1 MSKKPLWVPGRERI
15 DAAGITDFTRRV
27 NETFGKNF
35 SGYDQLYRW
44 SIEESASFW
53 EFLWAYGD
61 VIHSRK
67 YDRVVRNFEDML
79 ECRWFEGARL
89 NFAENLLRYRD
100 GRTAII
106 FKGEGQELELIT
118 YRDLYKQVA
127 RLSRAL
133 KGLGVKS
140 GDRVA
145 GYMPNRIETI
155 AAMLAATSLGA
166 IWSSCSPDFG
176 VQGALDRFGQID
188 PKVLFTADGYF
199 FKGKAFDSLA
209 KVREFSRQLPTLE
222 KIVVVP
228 YAGKNPGLDG
238 LNNAVYYEDF
248 LDSGDDGDIEFE
260 QLPFDHPV
268 YILYTSGT
276 TGPPKCIVHGA
287 GGTLLQHLKELVL
300 HTDLKR
306 DDTIFYFTTCGWMMW
321 NWLVSSL
328 AVGST
333 ILLYDG
339 NPLYPEPGELFR
351 LAEEVDVN
359 IFGTSA
365 VYLAN
370 LEKAGV
376 KPGKQFDLGSL
387 KAILSTGSPLSES
400 SFEYVYRDIKE
411 DLCLSSIS
419 GGTDIVSCFVLGNP
433 TLPVYRGEIQCRG
446 LGMKVEVFD
455 EEGNSVINQKGEM
468 VCTAPF
474 PSMPVNF
481 WNDPGHEKYKSAYF
495 DVFPNVWHHGDYAMI
510 TETGGMII
518 YGRSDATL
526 KPGGVRIGTAEIYR
540 QLEAIPEVADSLVVG
555 QKWNEDQRVIL
566 FVKMAEGS
574 SLTEDLQQ
582 RIRQAIKANA
592 SPRHMPARI
601 IEIGDIPYT
610 VNMKKVEIAVS
621 KIIHGQE
628 VKNRESL
635 TNPESLDLYKDL
647 PELQS

>member
-1 MSKKPLWVPGRERI
+1 MSNKPLWVPGQEWI
-15 DAAGITDFTRRV
+15 ETANITGFTRLV
-27 NETFGKNF
+27 NKTFGKNF
-35 SGYDQLYRW
+35 STYDELYRW

-53 EFLWAYGD
+53 EFMWEYGD

-67 YDRVVRNFEDML
+67 YDRVVRNFETML

-89 NFAENLLRYRD
+89 NFAENLLRFRD
-100 GRTAII
+100 ERTALI
-106 FKGEGQELELIT
+106 FKGEGQEIESIT
-118 YRDLYKQVA
+118 YRDLYKQVSG
-127 RLSRAL
+127 LSRAL
-133 KGLGVKS
+133 KKMGVKS

-155 AAMLAATSLGA
+155 VAMLASTSIGA

-176 VQGALDRFGQID
+176 VKGALDRFGQID

-199 FKGKAFDSLA
+199 FKGKTFDSLE

-228 YAGKNPGLDG
+228 YTKERPGLEG
-238 LNNAVYYEDF
+238 LNNAVYYGDF
-248 LDSGDDGDIEFE
+248 LGNGGEGDIEFE

-287 GGTLLQHLKELVL
+287 GGTLLQQLKELIL
-300 HTDLKR
+300 HTDLKK

-339 NPLYPEPGELFR
+339 HPFYPEPGELFR
-351 LAEEVDVN
+351 LAEEVGLN

-365 VYLAN
+365 VYIAS

-376 KPGKQFDLGSL
+376 KPGECFDLRPL
-387 KAILSTGSPLSES
+387 KAVLSTGSPLTEG
-400 SFEYVYRDIKE
+400 SFEYVYRDIKN

-419 GGTDIVSCFVLGNP
+419 GGTDIVSCFALGNP
-433 TLPVYRGEIQCRG
+433 TLPVYKGEIQCRG

-455 EEGNSVINQKGEM
+455 EYGNSVINQKGEL

-474 PSMPVNF
+474 PSMPVYF
-481 WNDPGHEKYKSAYF
+481 WNDPGREKYRSAYF
-495 DVFPNVWHHGDYAMI
+495 DVFPNVWHHGDYARI
-510 TETGGMII
+510 TETGGVTI

-540 QLEAIPEVADSLVVG
+540 QLEAFPEIADSLVVG
-555 QKWNEDQRVIL
+555 QRWNEDQRVIL
-566 FVKMAEGS
+566 FVKMAEGH
-574 SLTEDLQQ
+574 SLTEDLQD
-582 RIRQAIKANA
+582 RIRQSIKANA
-592 SPRHMPARI
+592 SPRHMPAKI
-601 IEIGDIPYT
+601 IEIDDIPYT
-610 VNMKKVEIAVS
+610 INMKKVEVAVS

-647 PELQS
+647 PELRS

>member
-1 MSKKPLWVPGRERI
+1 MSNKPLWVPGQEWI
-15 DAAGITDFTRRV
+15 ETANITGFTRLV

-35 SGYDQLYRW
+35 STYDELYRW

-53 EFLWAYGD
+53 EFMWEYGD

-67 YDRVVRNFEDML
+67 YDRVVRNFENML

-89 NFAENLLRYRD
+89 NFAENLLRFRD
-100 GRTAII
+100 ERTALI
-106 FKGEGQELELIT
+106 FKGEGQEIESIT
-118 YRDLYKQVA
+118 YRDLYKQVSG
-127 RLSRAL
+127 LSRAL
-133 KGLGVKS
+133 KEMGVKS

-155 AAMLAATSLGA
+155 VAMLASTSIGA

-176 VQGALDRFGQID
+176 VKGALDRFGQID

-199 FKGKAFDSLA
+199 FKGKTFDSLE

-228 YAGKNPGLDG
+228 YTKERPGLEG
-238 LNNAVYYEDF
+238 LNNAVYYGDF
-248 LDSGDDGDIEFE
+248 LGNGGEGDIEFE

-287 GGTLLQHLKELVL
+287 GGTLLQHLKELIL
-300 HTDLKR
+300 HTDLKK

-339 NPLYPEPGELFR
+339 NPFYPEPGELFR
-351 LAEEVDVN
+351 LAEEVGLN

-365 VYLAN
+365 VYIAS

-376 KPGKQFDLGSL
+376 KPGECFDLRPL
-387 KAILSTGSPLSES
+387 KAVLSTGSPLTEG
-400 SFEYVYRDIKE
+400 SFEYVYRDIKN

-419 GGTDIVSCFVLGNP
+419 GGTDIVSCFALGNP
-433 TLPVYRGEIQCRG
+433 TLPVYKGEIQCRG

-455 EEGNSVINQKGEM
+455 EYGNSVINQKGEL

-474 PSMPVNF
+474 PSMPVYF
-481 WNDPGHEKYKSAYF
+481 WNDPGREKYRSAYF
-495 DVFPNVWHHGDYAMI
+495 DVFPNVWHHGDYARI
-510 TETGGMII
+510 TETGGVTI

-540 QLEAIPEVADSLVVG
+540 QLEAFPEIADSLVVG
-555 QKWNEDQRVIL
+555 QRWNEDQRVIL
-566 FVKMAEGS
+566 FVKMAEGH
-574 SLTEDLQQ
+574 SLTEDLQD
-582 RIRQAIKANA
+582 RIRQSIKANA
-592 SPRHMPARI
+592 SPRHMPAKI
-601 IEIGDIPYT
+601 IEIDDIPYT
-610 VNMKKVEIAVS
+610 INMKKVEVAVS
-621 KIIHGQE
+621 KVIHGQE

-647 PELQS
+647 PALQS

>member
-1 MSKKPLWVPGRERI
+1 MSKDPMWVPGKDRVEAARI
-15 DAAGITDFTRRV
+15 MDFTRRV
-27 NETFGKNF
+27 NEKFNRNF
-35 SGYDQLYRW
+35 SSYEDLYRW
-44 SIEESASFW
+44 SIEESVSFW
-53 EFLWAYGD
+53 EFMWEYGE
-61 VIHSRK
+61 VIYSRK
-67 YDRVVRNFEDML
+67 YDRVVSNFDSML
-79 ECRWFEGARL
+79 DCKWFEGARL

-100 GRTAII
+100 DRTAII
-106 FKGEGQELELIT
+106 FKGEGQEKVSIT
-118 YRDLYKQVA
+118 YRELYEQVA
-127 RLSRAL
+127 KLSRSL
-133 KGLGVKS
+133 KEMGVRS

-155 AAMLAATSLGA
+155 AAMLAATSIGA
-166 IWSSCSPDFG
+166 IWSPCSPDFG
-176 VQGALDRFGQID
+176 VKGALDRFGQID

-199 FKGKAFDSLA
+199 FKGKTHDSLGR
-209 KVREFSRQLPTLE
+209 VQDFSSQLPSLE

-228 YAGKNPGLDG
+228 YTESQPGLDR
-238 LNNAVYYEDF
+238 LDNAVYYDDF
-248 LDSGDDGDIEFE
+248 LGSGDGGEIEFE
-260 QLPFDHPV
+260 QLPFNHPV

-287 GGTLLQHLKELVL
+287 GGTLLQHLKELAL
-300 HTDLKR
+300 HTDLKKE
-306 DDTIFYFTTCGWMMW
+306 DTIFYFTTCGWMMW

-328 AVGST
+328 ALGST

-351 LAEEVDVN
+351 LAEEVGLN

-370 LEKAGV
+370 LEKIGV
-376 KPGKQFDLGSL
+376 KPGQQFDLSPL
-387 KAILSTGSPLSES
+387 KAILSTGSPLTDPG
-400 SFEYVYRDIKE
+400 FEYVYRDIKE

-433 TLPVYRGEIQCRG
+433 TLPVYKGEIQCRG

-455 EEGNSVINQKGEM
+455 EYGNSVINQKGEL

-474 PSMPVNF
+474 PSMPVYF
-481 WNDPGHEKYKSAYF
+481 WNDPGQEKYKSAYF
-495 DVFPNVWHHGDYAMI
+495 DVFPNVWHHGDYARI
-510 TETGGMII
+510 TETGGVVI

-540 QLEAIPEVADSLVVG
+540 QIESFPEVADSLVVG

-566 FVKMAEGS
+566 FVKMAAGREF
-574 SLTEDLQQ
+574 TEDLRE
-582 RIRQAIKANA
+582 RIKKAIKVNA
-592 SPRHMPARI
+592 SPRHVPAKI

-610 VNMKKVEIAVS
+610 INMKKVEIAVS

-628 VKNRESL
+628 VRNRESL
-635 TNPESLDLYKDL
+635 INPESLDLYKEI
-647 PELQS
+647 PELQD

>member
-1 MSKKPLWVPGRERI
+1 MSKEPMWVPGKDRVE
-15 DAAGITDFTRRV
+15 AARITDFTRRV
-27 NETFGKNF
+27 NEKFKRNF
-35 SGYDQLYRW
+35 SSYEDLYRW

-53 EFLWAYGD
+53 EFMWEYGE
-61 VIHSRK
+61 VIYSRK
-67 YDRVVRNFEDML
+67 YDRVISNFDSML
-79 ECRWFEGARL
+79 DCKWFEGARL
-89 NFAENLLRYRD
+89 NFARNLLRYRD
-100 GRTAII
+100 DRTAII
-106 FKGEGQELELIT
+106 FKGEGQEKVSITSREL
-118 YRDLYKQVA
+118 YEQVA
-127 RLSRAL
+127 KLSQSL
-133 KGLGVKS
+133 KEMGVRS
-140 GDRVA
+140 GDRIA
-145 GYMPNRIETI
+145 GYMPNRIETV
-155 AAMLAATSLGA
+155 AAMLAATSIGA

-176 VQGALDRFGQID
+176 VKGALDRFGQIN

-199 FKGKAFDSLA
+199 FKGKTHDSLGR
-209 KVREFSRQLPTLE
+209 VQEFSSQMPSLE

-228 YAGKNPGLDG
+228 YTESRPGLDR
-238 LNNAVYYEDF
+238 LDNAVYYDDF
-248 LDSGDDGDIEFE
+248 LGSEDGGEIEFE

-287 GGTLLQHLKELVL
+287 GGTLLQHLKELAL
-300 HTDLKR
+300 HTDLKKE
-306 DDTIFYFTTCGWMMW
+306 DTIFYFTTCGWMMW

-328 AVGST
+328 ALGST

-351 LAEEVDVN
+351 LAEEVGLN

-376 KPGKQFDLGSL
+376 KPGQQFDLSTL
-387 KAILSTGSPLSES
+387 KAILSTGSPLTEPG
-400 SFEYVYRDIKE
+400 FEYVYRDIKK

-433 TLPVYRGEIQCRG
+433 TLPVYKGELQCRG

-455 EEGNSVINQKGEM
+455 EYGDSVINQKGEL

-474 PSMPVNF
+474 PSMPIYF
-481 WNDPGHEKYKSAYF
+481 WNDPGQEKYKSAYF
-495 DVFPNVWHHGDYAMI
+495 DVFPNVWHHGDYARI
-510 TETGGMII
+510 TETGGMVI

-540 QLEAIPEVADSLVVG
+540 QIESFPEVADSLVVG

-566 FVKMAEGS
+566 FVKMAS
-574 SLTEDLQQ
+574 SRELTEDLRE
-582 RIRQAIKANA
+582 RIKKTIRVNA
-592 SPRHMPARI
+592 SPRHVPAKI

-610 VNMKKVEIAVS
+610 INMKKVEIAVS

-628 VKNRESL
+628 VRNRESL
-635 TNPESLDLYKDL
+635 INPESLDLYKEI
-647 PELQS
+647 PELQD